1 MHLLYIHT
9 ATPDIYT
16 LPTRR
21 SSDLLIVGVS
31 SGMSEREYEL
41 LSGIAPTV
49 TQSSDYV
56 DYGTPWPVE
65 ARILGQAT
73 GTSEKA
79 EQIIADIEGRFAQ
92 IRADHPEFEGKTAA
106 VSFVYLNTPGAY
118 ASQDSRSRLLTQM
131 GFVIPPEYDEI
142 AGD

>member
-49 TQSSDYV
+49 TQTADYV

-65 ARILGQAT
+65 VRMLGQAT
-73 GTSEKA
+73 GTSEKRS
-79 EQIIADIEGRFAQ
+79 EEHTSELQ
-92 IRADHPEFEGKTAA
+92 
-106 VSFVYLNTPGAY
+106 
-118 ASQDSRSRLLTQM
+118 SREKLVCRLLLEKRK
-131 GFVIPPEYDEI
+131 VRLPC
-142 AGD
+142 